1 LESPDYYKSIL
12 ILVLFFGKRTPDAFF
27 NKLLGVDKRP
37 LELKCA
43 ISLVRL
49 GKWEYV
55 SKHFRTAV
63 YFRELN

>member
-1 LESPDYYKSIL
+1 M
-12 ILVLFFGKRTPDAFF
+12 DAPVGC
-27 NKLLGVDKRP
+27 NLGVFIDKRP